1 MEIYTQAGDN
11 QYSQIGDNSKAS
23 SSYYKKMHFA
33 YLDYE
38 DKTIDL
44 NKLKYIYSSINVYN
58 NEKSYE
64 LGEIRYESLDEEIL
78 SVNEAGL
85 IIAKSNASRNYKSKN
100 RGHNKWI

>member
-1 MEIYTQAGDN
+1 M
-11 QYSQIGDNSKAS
+11 
-23 SSYYKKMHFA
+23 
-33 YLDYE
+33 
-38 DKTIDL
+38 
-44 NKLKYIYSSINVYN
+44 YI
-58 NEKSYE
+58 SYE

>member
-1 MEIYTQAGDN
+1 
-11 QYSQIGDNSKAS
+11 
-23 SSYYKKMHFA
+23 MHFA

-38 DKTIDL
+38 DKTIEIQENYPIDL